1 MSYKKARKI
10 LILILFLNL
19 SVAVAKA
26 IFGTLSGSLSMISDA
41 FHSSFDSL
49 SNIIGIIATTIAM
62 READHNHPYG
72 HGKFESLGTL
82 FIGALLLITSFWI
95 VKEAYIRLKTN
106 FSPEISIITVSVMI
120 LTVIINIFVYSYER
134 KKGEELGSHILTA
147 DSSHTKSDIYV
158 SLSVLGSFLFIKLGL
173 NFMDPLLALAIA
185 LLIAK
190 MGVEIMKES
199 AMVLTDAKLIEC
211 EEDIKRAIL
220 EVEGV
225 EGHHK
230 FRCRGKPGEMY
241 ADVHITV
248 HPSLT
253 VEEAHEIAEKV
264 EKKITKE
271 FKFIKEITI
280 HLEPE
285 NKIKR

>member
-19 SVAVAKA
+19 LVAVAKA
-26 IFGTLSGSLSMISDA
+26 IFGILSGSLSMISDA

-62 READHNHPYG
+62 READYNHPYG

-82 FIGALLLITSFWI
+82 FIGSLLLITSFWI

-106 FSPEISIITVSVMI
+106 FSPEISTITVSVMI
-120 LTVIINIFVYSYER
+120 LTIIVNIFVYSYER
-134 KKGEELGSHILTA
+134 KKGEELGSHILIA

-158 SLSVLGSFLFIKLGL
+158 SLSVLGSFLLIKLGL
-173 NFMDPLLALAIA
+173 NLVDPLLALAIA
-185 LLIAK
+185 ILIAK
-190 MGVEIMKES
+190 MGVGIAKES

-211 EEDIKRAIL
+211 EEEIKRAIL

-225 EGHHK
+225 EGYHK

-253 VEEAHEIAEKV
+253 VEEAHEIAERV

-271 FKFIKEITI
+271 FDFIKEITI